1 MANIQINK
9 SILSTGILITFIN
22 IVIQSIVNNGFLD
35 GLKIV
40 NSQYDKNVGWTCL
53 PVSSSSSSKAQII
66 TGYSCW
72 LCRVN
77 NKDVRNFQS
86 CPNAIFSPPPPPITF
101 ATHGLGYSPKYYY
114 TPSIKKPE
122 NESYKPRINQT
133 MIDRQR
139 IEFLG
144 SFACDFF
151 KLLGNSNRV
160 CPNRPK
166 SNNNK

>member
-1 MANIQINK
+1 M
-9 SILSTGILITFIN
+9 
-22 IVIQSIVNNGFLD
+22 D

-86 CPNAIFSPPPPPITF
+86 CVIDSNETLSNSQTPYFSPPPPPPPITF